1 MSDKAFVFDLCIS
14 KHDATAVKKKKKNT
28 LVDRSGL
35 FILSGLIYP
44 RGIVLLMAPKEN
56 PTSWPNIKATQAEVR
71 QDQLGFLSL
80 GLSVETV
87 MKRE

>member
-14 KHDATAVKKKKKNT
+14 KHDATAVKKKKKY
-28 LVDRSGL
+28 SGL

-71 QDQLGFLSL
+71 QDRLGFLSL

>member
-1 MSDKAFVFDLCIS
+1 MSDKALVFDLCIS
-14 KHDATAVKKKKKNT
+14 KHDATAVKKKKKHSCS
-28 LVDRSGL
+28 SGL

-56 PTSWPNIKATQAEVR
+56 PTSWPDIKATQAQVR
-71 QDQLGFLSL
+71 QDRLGFLSL
-80 GLSVETV
+80 GVSVETV